1 MIAFSVGILLFS
13 SCSVDQFLTQTDR
26 TPQQEVQFIEEVTL
40 AESNKSIKNIKQQA
54 QTYTALVSEEIEM
67 PHAIPKINHRGNEIA
82 AGQATDA
89 CLLDFIEDWYG
100 VPYRFGG
107 TTRNGIDC
115 SAFVQE
121 LYGNVYQMSVRRT
134 SREQFA
140 TSEYVKNHKEL
151 EEGDLVFFKIRTRD
165 ISHVGVYLGDG
176 KFVHASQSRGVVIS
190 DLDHVYWK
198 KYYVGGGK
206 IRG

>member
-1 MIAFSVGILLFS
+1 MLAFGIGAFLLS
-13 SCSVDQFLTQTDR
+13 SCSVEQLLTQTDR
-26 TPQQEVQFIEEVTL
+26 VPKEDVQFIEEVRL

-54 QTYTALVSEEIEM
+54 QTYTAVVSEEIDM
-67 PHAIPKINHRGNEIA
+67 PRAIHKINHKGNEIEV
-82 AGQATDA
+82 GRATDA

-100 VPYRFGG
+100 VPYRYGG

-121 LYGNVYQMSVRRT
+121 LYGEVYQMDVRRT

-140 TSEYVKNHKEL
+140 TSDYVESYKEL

-176 KFVHASQSRGVVIS
+176 KFVHASRSRGVVIS

-198 KYYVGGGK
+198 RYYVGGGK